1 MGFEHKIAVVTGAAS
16 GIGKATAE
24 ALAEAGATVICGDI
38 DRDKGEAA
46 AAAIRSTGHHAQFLP
61 VDLTDEASISVFAEA
76 VQARFGA
83 VDILVNGA
91 GWGQTRPFWET
102 TPDFWEK
109 LIALNFVGP
118 MRLAK
123 ALLPKMMERGSG
135 KIVNIASDAGRVGS
149 LGETVYSGAKGGLIA
164 FTKSLAR
171 ETARYNI
178 NVNCVCPGP
187 TETPLLFAVPEKVLE
202 AFRKAIPFRRFGK
215 PSEIADAVVFFASDR
230 ASYITGQVLS
240 VSGGLT
246 MVG

>member
-1 MGFEHKIAVVTGAAS
+1 MSFKDKIAVVTGAAS
-16 GIGKATAE
+16 GIGQATAG
-24 ALAEAGATVICGDI
+24 ALADEGASVIVADI
-38 DRDKGEAA
+38 DREKGEVA
-46 AAAIRSTGHHAQFLP
+46 AAAIRQKGGKAEFLP
-61 VDLTDEASISVFAEA
+61 VDMTSEASITAFADA
-76 VQARFGA
+76 VHARVGP

-91 GWGQTRPFWET
+91 GWGQTKPFWEGT
-102 TPDFWEK
+102 TDLWDK

-118 MRLAK
+118 MKLVK
-123 ALLPKMMERGSG
+123 VLLPRMMERGSG

-149 LGETVYSGAKGGLIA
+149 LGETIYSGAKGGLIA

-187 TETPLLFAVPEKVLE
+187 TETPLLFAVPEKHLE
-202 AFRKAIPFRRFGK
+202 AFKKAIPFRRFGK

>member
-1 MGFEHKIAVVTGAAS
+1 MSFKDKIAVVTGAAS
-16 GIGKATAE
+16 GIGQATAE
-24 ALAEAGATVICGDI
+24 ALAEAGATVIAADI
-38 DRDKGEAA
+38 NREKGEAA
-46 AAAIRSTGHHAQFLP
+46 AAAMRAKGHKAEFFA
-61 VDLTDEASISVFAEA
+61 VDLTDEASIKAFADA
-76 VQARFGA
+76 VQSRFGA
-83 VDILVNGA
+83 VDILINGA
-91 GWGQTRPFWET
+91 GWGQTKPFWEG
-102 TPDFWEK
+102 TPDFWDK
-109 LIALNFVGP
+109 LVALNFVGP
-118 MRLAK
+118 MQLAK

-135 KIVNIASDAGRVGS
+135 KVVNISSDAGRVGS

-171 ETARYNI
+171 EMARYNI

-202 AFRKAIPFRRFGK
+202 AFKKAIPFRRFGK
-215 PSEIADAVVFFASDR
+215 PSEVADAVVFFASDH